1 VSCEIF
7 LPVVFKLHRKSK
19 EDKIK
24 QQNCPPDDKWALRI
38 KIGLKSSKTG
48 LQTAMFF
55 YTWQVIMTNGVA
67 SQSLSKTWPGGQT
80 NVRLKPTGG
89 ANTMF
94 FAPNPT

>member
-1 VSCEIF
+1 MRFFYQLYLSSTE
-7 LPVVFKLHRKSK
+7 KAR
-19 EDKIK
+19 KIK
-24 QQNCPPDDKWALRI
+24 ISNNDKWALRI
-38 KIGLKSSKTG
+38 KIVLKSSKIG

-55 YTWQVIMTNGVA
+55 FTWQVIMTNGVA

-94 FAPNPT
+94 LAPNPT